1 MLRNII
7 TVLTII
13 MASPAATQELQSIE
27 LKDGAKKGLKEEEQF
42 ILSMYERLQN
52 LPVGKSLPAK
62 DALKLKS
69 LLKESTSKSTA
80 PAQ

>member
-1 MLRNII
+1 MYKMTSNQKEQLLNQII
-7 TVLTII
+7 
-13 MASPAATQELQSIE
+13 QSYKS
-27 LKDGAKKGLKEEEQF
+27 LSQKGLKEEEQF

>member
-1 MLRNII
+1 
-7 TVLTII
+7 
-13 MASPAATQELQSIE
+13 
-27 LKDGAKKGLKEEEQF
+27 
-42 ILSMYERLQN
+42 MYERLQN